1 MAVENKKRPLFLL
14 LAGSNG
20 AGKSTFVKDNAFKKF
35 LDILRKRF
43 NISSLEPYQII
54 NPDIISLSRLMIN
67 PEIDEKTANLWSVQ
81 EIEKSIGKYI
91 DQKVLVVEI
100 EDYIYLCPFIEN
112 DNEIFLKT
120 IYPSRKLTKI
130 YLNEGVLK
138 NEKD

>member
-1 MAVENKKRPLFLL
+1 MKKQTIKLSASNNSNAVENKKRSLFLL

-54 NPDIISLSRLMIN
+54 NPDIIFLSRLMIN

-81 EIEKSIGKYI
+81 EIEKSIGKYFNLSKSFAI
-91 DQKVLVVEI
+91 ETVLSSKKYKIIAVGHSGKISI
-100 EDYIYLCPFIEN
+100 EDKKP
-112 DNEIFLKT
+112 
-120 IYPSRKLTKI
+120 
-130 YLNEGVLK
+130 
-138 NEKD
+138 